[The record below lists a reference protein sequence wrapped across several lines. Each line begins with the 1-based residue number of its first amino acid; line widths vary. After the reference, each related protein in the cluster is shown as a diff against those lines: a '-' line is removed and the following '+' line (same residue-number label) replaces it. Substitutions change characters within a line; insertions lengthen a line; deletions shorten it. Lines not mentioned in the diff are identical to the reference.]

1 MTGLDVFN
9 DRIIEICCIVTDG
22 DLNIVDEGYENVIH
36 CDKEIMDAMNPW
48 CVNQHGK
55 VSLFLPIYI

>member
-9 DRIIEICCIVTDG
+9 DHIIEVCCIVTDG
-22 DLNIVDEGYENVIH
+22 DLSIVDEGYESVIH
-36 CDKEIMDAMNPW
+36 YGNEVMDAMNPW

-55 VSLFLPIYI
+55 VGL